1 MPLDAT
7 AWLSNNA
14 AMRLSFACKGLWL
27 DMLCCMWVSIERGVM
42 LKPIGGAYTV
52 DELEALYGSG
62 TKELIESLINAEL
75 LSVRNDGAL
84 YNADMVKMESIR
96 VKRSEAGKK
105 GGVTMGKRILAK
117 VDALVE
123 TPPTEM
129 PHTPSPTAETQQ
141 GAQADLFPDDLPEN
155 PPPLTDEQQRK
166 IAKAK
171 KYNYADYVTLTRD
184 EYTKLCTEYG
194 EEAAKAMIDILN
206 NYKGSKGKKYKSDY
220 LTIRGWV
227 KDKYY
232 ENMNRYGQQTGTT
245 AATDI
250 GKPSA
255 KRTFRD
261 TL

>member
-1 MPLDAT
+1 MPFDAT

-42 LKPIGGAYTV
+42 MKPIGGAYTV

-123 TPPTEM
+123 
-129 PHTPSPTAETQQ
+129 
-141 GAQADLFPDDLPEN
+141 N

-184 EYTKLCTEYG
+184 EYAKLCTEYG

>member
-1 MPLDAT
+1 MPFDAT

-123 TPPTEM
+123 TPPIET

-166 IAKAK
+166 IEKAK

-184 EYTKLCTEYG
+184 EYAKLCTEYG

-232 ENMNRYGQQTGTT
+232 ENRHSCKYPWL
-245 AATDI
+245 I
-250 GKPSA
+250 
-255 KRTFRD
+255 FVV
-261 TL
+261 

>member
-1 MPLDAT
+1 MPFDAT

-42 LKPIGGAYTV
+42 MKPIGGAYTV

-84 YNADMVKMESIR
+84 YNTDMV
-96 VKRSEAGKK
+96 
-105 GGVTMGKRILAK
+105 
-117 VDALVE
+117 
-123 TPPTEM
+123 
-129 PHTPSPTAETQQ
+129 
-141 GAQADLFPDDLPEN
+141 
-155 PPPLTDEQQRK
+155 
-166 IAKAK
+166 KAK

-184 EYTKLCTEYG
+184 EYAKLCTEYG

>member
-1 MPLDAT
+1 MPFDAT

-42 LKPIGGAYTV
+42 MKPIGGAYTV

-84 YNADMVKMESIR
+84 YNTDMVKMESIR

-129 PHTPSPTAETQQ
+129 PHTPSP
-141 GAQADLFPDDLPEN
+141 
-155 PPPLTDEQQRK
+155 
-166 IAKAK
+166 
-171 KYNYADYVTLTRD
+171 RD
-184 EYTKLCTEYG
+184 EYAKLCTEYG

>member
-1 MPLDAT
+1 MPFDAT

-42 LKPIGGAYTV
+42 MKPIGGAYTV

-84 YNADMVKMESIR
+84 YNTDMVKMESIR

-123 TPPTEM
+123 TP
-129 PHTPSPTAETQQ
+129 
-141 GAQADLFPDDLPEN
+141 
-155 PPPLTDEQQRK
+155 LTDEQQRK

-184 EYTKLCTEYG
+184 EYAKLCTEYG

>member
-1 MPLDAT
+1 MANKKSYRLCSFDAT

-105 GGVTMGKRILAK
+105 V
-117 VDALVE
+117 V
-123 TPPTEM
+123 
-129 PHTPSPTAETQQ
+129 
-141 GAQADLFPDDLPEN
+141 
-155 PPPLTDEQQRK
+155 
-166 IAKAK
+166 
-171 KYNYADYVTLTRD
+171 
-184 EYTKLCTEYG
+184 
-194 EEAAKAMIDILN
+194 
-206 NYKGSKGKKYKSDY
+206 
-220 LTIRGWV
+220 
-227 KDKYY
+227 
-232 ENMNRYGQQTGTT
+232 
-245 AATDI
+245 
-250 GKPSA
+250 
-255 KRTFRD
+255 
-261 TL
+261 

>member
-1 MPLDAT
+1 MPFDAT

-42 LKPIGGAYTV
+42 MKPIGGAYTV

-123 TPPTEM
+123 TPP
-129 PHTPSPTAETQQ
+129 
-141 GAQADLFPDDLPEN
+141 
-155 PPPLTDEQQRK
+155 PLTDEQQRK

-184 EYTKLCTEYG
+184 EYAKLCTEYG

>member
-1 MPLDAT
+1 MPFDAT

-42 LKPIGGAYTV
+42 MKPIGGAYTV

-123 TPPTEM
+123 TP
-129 PHTPSPTAETQQ
+129 
-141 GAQADLFPDDLPEN
+141 
-155 PPPLTDEQQRK
+155 LTDEQQRK

-184 EYTKLCTEYG
+184 EYAKLCTEYG

>member
-1 MPLDAT
+1 MPFDAT

-42 LKPIGGAYTV
+42 MKPIGGAYTV

-84 YNADMVKMESIR
+84 YNTDMVKMESIR

-129 PHTPSPTAETQQ
+129 PHTPSPTAETQH

-171 KYNYADYVTLTRD
+171 KYNYADYVTLT
-184 EYTKLCTEYG
+184 C
-194 EEAAKAMIDILN
+194 
-206 NYKGSKGKKYKSDY
+206 
-220 LTIRGWV
+220 
-227 KDKYY
+227 
-232 ENMNRYGQQTGTT
+232 RY
-245 AATDI
+245 
-250 GKPSA
+250 
-255 KRTFRD
+255 
-261 TL
+261 

>member
-1 MPLDAT
+1 MANKKIIPPMPFDAT

-42 LKPIGGAYTV
+42 MKPIGGAYTV

-129 PHTPSPTAETQQ
+129 PHTPSPTAETQH

-184 EYTKLCTEYG
+184 EY
-194 EEAAKAMIDILN
+194 AK
-206 NYKGSKGKKYKSDY
+206 SKGKKYKSDY

>member
-1 MPLDAT
+1 MPFDAT

-42 LKPIGGAYTV
+42 MKPIGGAYTV

-84 YNADMVKMESIR
+84 YNTDMVKMESIR

-123 TPPTEM
+123 TPPT
-129 PHTPSPTAETQQ
+129 
-141 GAQADLFPDDLPEN
+141 
-155 PPPLTDEQQRK
+155 DEQQRK

-184 EYTKLCTEYG
+184 EYAKLCTEYG

>member
-1 MPLDAT
+1 MPFDAT

-27 DMLCCMWVSIERGVM
+27 DMLCCMWVSTERGVM
-42 LKPIGGAYTV
+42 MKPIGGAYTV

-84 YNADMVKMESIR
+84 YNTDMVKMESIR

-129 PHTPSPTAETQQ
+129 PHTPSPTAETQH

-184 EYTKLCTEYG
+184 EYAKLCTEYG

-206 NYKGSKGKKYKSDY
+206 NYKGSKGKKYK
-220 LTIRGWV
+220 
-227 KDKYY
+227 
-232 ENMNRYGQQTGTT
+232 
-245 AATDI
+245 I
-250 GKPSA
+250 GRASC
-255 KRTFRD
+255 RERV
-261 TL
+261 